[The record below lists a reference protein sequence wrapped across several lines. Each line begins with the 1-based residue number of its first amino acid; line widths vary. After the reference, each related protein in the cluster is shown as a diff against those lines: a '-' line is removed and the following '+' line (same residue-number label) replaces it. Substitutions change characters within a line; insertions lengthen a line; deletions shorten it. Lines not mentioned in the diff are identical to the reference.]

1 MNVQATLSAGLS
13 RLRVFFSSPAR
24 RRLSYILFLF
34 AAAAFDYACSWRQSR
49 TFTFFSALDGKPRIE
64 RRYLP
69 RSIDSE
75 EALSRYVSEL
85 LLGPS
90 DVESGLLFPKGS
102 FVKSVM
108 IRKGIAYIDLSKDAA
123 IPAENRPD
131 IRSVIASAK
140 ADVERNFPLV
150 KHANFYIEGHEPYA
164 SEVAATPP
172 SGESPKNGK
181 SVDK

>member
-13 RLRVFFSSPAR
+13 RLGAFFSPPSR
-24 RRLSYILFLF
+24 RRFSYLALLF
-34 AAAAFDYACSWRQSR
+34 AVAALDYAGSWRQSR

-69 RSIDSE
+69 RSLNSE

-90 DVESGLLFPKGS
+90 DVESGMLFSKGS

-123 IPAENRPD
+123 IPAESRPD
-131 IRSVIASAK
+131 IRSVVASAK
-140 ADVERNFPLV
+140 ADVVRNFPLI
-150 KHANFYIEGHEPYA
+150 KHANIYIEGHEPYA
-164 SEVAATPP
+164 SDVSADARIGD
-172 SGESPKNGK
+172 SSKNGK

>member
-13 RLRVFFSSPAR
+13 RLRAFFSPQAR
-24 RRLSYILFLF
+24 RRLLYLVLLLAV
-34 AAAAFDYACSWRQSR
+34 AALDYACSWRQSR

-69 RSIDSE
+69 RTLNSE

-90 DVESGLLFPKGS
+90 DVESGMLFSKGS

-123 IPAENRPD
+123 IPAESRTD

-140 ADVERNFPLV
+140 ADVVRNFPHL
-150 KHANFYIEGHEPYA
+150 KHANIYIEGHEPYA
-164 SEVAATPP
+164 SEVSAETLIGD
-172 SGESPKNGK
+172 SSKNGK